1 MESRKITIVSTTNSQ
16 TKSVIMS
23 SATTLGELK
32 ADLDAAGVLY
42 EDMDFFE
49 GISKIKLVND
59 DSVLPTNIPYKG
71 EVTNELVFMLTT
83 SRKKIE
89 SGSPRQE
96 LYVVVRNRNLQ
107 EAIQEYFGKNFTQVT
122 NKDLS
127 DFITQAKA
135 EVVDTESHYSDE
147 EILTETKEEESD
159 RIQVLF
165 DVLDNLINDLYGE
178 DVLDTYIYDSLIASL
193 NTGKKKS
200 VVETTPSPYSNDEI
214 DDMFVNMI

>member
-32 ADLDAAGVLY
+32 VDLDAANVLY

-96 LYVVVRNRNLQ
+96 LYDVVRSHNLQ
-107 EAIQEYFGKNFTQVT
+107 DAIQEYFGKNFTQVT
-122 NKDLS
+122 NKELE
-127 DFITQAKA
+127 DFVAQAKA
-135 EVVDTESHYSDE
+135 NETHYSDE
-147 EILTETKEEESD
+147 EILAETDEVESD

-165 DVLDNLINDLYGE
+165 DVLDDLIAELHDENLIS
-178 DVLDTYIYDSLIASL
+178 TYSFRSLSSEL
-193 NTGKKKS
+193 NAGKKKS
-200 VVETTPSPYSNDEI
+200 VAEITPSSYSDDEI
-214 DDMFVNMI
+214 DDMFENMI

>member
-32 ADLDAAGVLY
+32 VDLDVANILY
-42 EDMDFFE
+42 DDMDFFE
-49 GISKIKLVND
+49 GISKVKLVND

-96 LYVVVRNRNLQ
+96 LYDEVRSRNLQ

-122 NKDLS
+122 NQELEA
-127 DFITQAKA
+127 FIAQAKA
-135 EVVDTESHYSDE
+135 NEAHYSDE
-147 EILTETKEEESD
+147 EILAETDESD

-165 DVLDNLINDLYGE
+165 DVLDDLIAELHDENLISTYSFRSLSGE
-178 DVLDTYIYDSLIASL
+178 L
-193 NTGKKKS
+193 NAGKKKS
-200 VVETTPSPYSNDEI
+200 VAEITPSSYSDDEI
-214 DDMFVNMI
+214 EDMFENMI